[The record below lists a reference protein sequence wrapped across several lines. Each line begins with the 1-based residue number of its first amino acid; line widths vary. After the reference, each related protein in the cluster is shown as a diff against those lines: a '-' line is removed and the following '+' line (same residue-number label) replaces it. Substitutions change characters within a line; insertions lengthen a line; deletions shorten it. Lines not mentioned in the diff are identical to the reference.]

1 MARHAVVAV
10 ADLDPGL
17 VLAPERYDPAR
28 RPGGDRGVPI
38 TRVCSLVRATV
49 SKSTRQE
56 AGEPGAFVVIDTSAA
71 REGFLTADRAAV
83 PAAELGS
90 TKKLTRPG
98 DVLVSRLRPYLR
110 QVAYVDAGAIDW
122 ERSGLACSTEFY
134 VLRSADL
141 RSIAFLVP
149 FLLSAPV
156 QALLAAAQE
165 GGHHPRVNEA
175 TIRSLRL
182 PDRLIAERDRIS
194 AAVKRA
200 AACHRRAA
208 TAITA
213 LTAETAITAET
224 APTAEAADPHAPP
237 PPR

>member
-28 RPGGDRGVPI
+28 RPGGDRGVPL

-56 AGEPGAFVVIDTSAA
+56 AGEPGAFVVVDTSAA
-71 REGFLTADRAAV
+71 REGFLAADRPAV

-90 TKKLTRPG
+90 MKKLARPG

-156 QALLAAAQE
+156 QAVLAAAQE

-175 TIRSLRL
+175 TIRSLTL
-182 PDRLIAERDRIS
+182 PDRLIAERDRIC
-194 AAVKRA
+194 AAVERA
-200 AACHRRAA
+200 AAGHRRAA

-213 LTAETAITAET
+213 LTAEAARA
-224 APTAEAADPHAPP
+224 APGARSGAGGPPVRAPGL
-237 PPR
+237 